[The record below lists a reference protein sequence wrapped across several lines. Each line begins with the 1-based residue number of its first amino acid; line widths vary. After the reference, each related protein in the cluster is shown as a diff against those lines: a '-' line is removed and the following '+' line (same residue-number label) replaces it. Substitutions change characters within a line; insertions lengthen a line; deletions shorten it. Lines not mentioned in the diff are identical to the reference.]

1 MPYNLRERITLY
13 YVNDTVAFFRYY
25 VFRRMP
31 SFGWTHTHTHTH
43 TRACARARIH
53 PHVCPFDFRDLI
65 NSRKAK
71 RQTSGLRAS
80 EASEL
85 AVIPLICM
93 FLMSAG

>member
-1 MPYNLRERITLY
+1 MLRASIILLY
-13 YVNDTVAFFRYY
+13 FSPILHSPQREC
-25 VFRRMP
+25 RP
-31 SFGWTHTHTHTH
+31 SCEHTRTH
-43 TRACARARIH
+43 TRKHEPARAGVH
-53 PHVCPFDFRDLI
+53 PHVCSFDFRDLI

-93 FLMSAG
+93 FLMSAGKRAPCNFL